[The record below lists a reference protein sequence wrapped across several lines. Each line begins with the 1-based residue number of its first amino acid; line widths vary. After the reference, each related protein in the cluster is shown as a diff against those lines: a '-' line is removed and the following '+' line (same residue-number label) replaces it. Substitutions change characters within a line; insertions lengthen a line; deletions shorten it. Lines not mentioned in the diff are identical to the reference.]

1 MRRLIR
7 LDRPVIVEGKYDKI
21 ALENVVDALIITTD
35 GFRVFKNRE
44 KCDLIRQLA
53 RKNGVIIMT
62 DSDSAGAVIRSYLK
76 KIISDCEII
85 NVYVPE
91 LRGKER
97 RKAKPSKSGLI
108 GVEGMSPEIIEEAL
122 KRSGV
127 FSVKKENGRK
137 ITKTDMFVLGLSG
150 REDSS
155 IKRKDFL
162 RFLGLPESLSS
173 SAMLDVLNNMLTA
186 DEFCEKAEL
195 WNKGIKK
202 TEMRK

>member
-1 MRRLIR
+1 MIR

-35 GFRVFKNRE
+35 GFGIFKNRE

-155 IKRKDFL
+155 VKRKDFL

>member
-1 MRRLIR
+1 MIR

-35 GFRVFKNRE
+35 GFGIFKNRE

-155 IKRKDFL
+155 LKRKDFL

-202 TEMRK
+202 TEMQK

>member
-1 MRRLIR
+1 MIR

-21 ALENVVDALIITTD
+21 ALENIVDALIITTD
-35 GFRVFKNRE
+35 GFGIFKNRE

-97 RKAKPSKSGLI
+97 RKTKPSKSGLI

-155 IKRKDFL
+155 LKRKDFL

-186 DEFCEKAEL
+186 DEFYEKAEL

>member
-1 MRRLIR
+1 MIR

-35 GFRVFKNRE
+35 GFGIFKNRE
-44 KCDLIRQLA
+44 KCDLIRRLA

-62 DSDSAGAVIRSYLK
+62 DSDSAGAVIRSYIK

-85 NVYVPE
+85 NVYMPE
-91 LRGKER
+91 LRGKEK
-97 RKAKPSKSGLI
+97 RKARPSKSGLI
-108 GVEGMSPEIIEEAL
+108 GVEGMSPEIIENAL

-127 FSVKKENGRK
+127 FSVKEENRRK

-150 REDSS
+150 REDSAG
-155 IKRKDFL
+155 KRKDFL

-186 DEFCEKAEL
+186 DEFFDKAEL

-202 TEMRK
+202 TEM

>member
-1 MRRLIR
+1 MIR

-35 GFRVFKNRE
+35 GFGIFKNRE
-44 KCDLIRQLA
+44 KCDLIRHLA

-91 LRGKER
+91 LRGKEK
-97 RKAKPSKSGLI
+97 RKARPSKSGLI
-108 GVEGMSPEIIEEAL
+108 GVEGMSPEIIENAL

-127 FSVKKENGRK
+127 FSVKEENRRK

-155 IKRKDFL
+155 VKRKDFL

-202 TEMRK
+202 TEM

>member
-21 ALENVVDALIITTD
+21 ALENIVDALIITTD

-155 IKRKDFL
+155 LKRKDFL

-186 DEFCEKAEL
+186 DEFYEKAEL

>member
-1 MRRLIR
+1 MIR

-108 GVEGMSPEIIEEAL
+108 GAEGMSPEIIEEAL

-155 IKRKDFL
+155 LKRKDFL

>member
-1 MRRLIR
+1 
-7 LDRPVIVEGKYDKI
+7 
-21 ALENVVDALIITTD
+21 
-35 GFRVFKNRE
+35 
-44 KCDLIRQLA
+44 
-53 RKNGVIIMT
+53 MT

-76 KIISDCEII
+76 KIISDCETI

-155 IKRKDFL
+155 LKRKDFL

-186 DEFCEKAEL
+186 DEFYEKAEL

-202 TEMRK
+202 TEMQK